1 MVIELLIL
9 QTWGKSIEEWH
20 PEKNADKGEYIYGC
34 QIKLGIVFFRVM
46 EVVNRKKVMVSN
58 LRDCIISV
66 LRIILQGSA
75 PWQQSTC
82 LNFPSFKRNFFKRVC

>member
-20 PEKNADKGEYIYGC
+20 PEKNADKGEYIYRC

-46 EVVNRKKVMVSN
+46 EVINRKKVMVSN

-66 LRIILQGSA
+66 LRIILSRKCSMA
-75 PWQQSTC
+75 TKHLSELPK
-82 LNFPSFKRNFFKRVC
+82 F